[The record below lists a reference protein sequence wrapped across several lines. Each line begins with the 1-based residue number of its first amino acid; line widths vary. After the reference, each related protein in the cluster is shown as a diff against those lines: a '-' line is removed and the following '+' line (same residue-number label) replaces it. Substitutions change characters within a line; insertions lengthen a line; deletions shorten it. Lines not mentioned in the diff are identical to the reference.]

1 MTRMPMT
8 SRQWQLLIDD
18 TLLVLPGGFDSYCK
32 PIEDIESEL
41 QNKGS
46 RNEWTRCG
54 FRRFRSLVVWFFDFA
69 LKKQIVEAMSLYYR
83 RLPMLQCTQRHTT
96 QHMLTRRVHNGIQT

>member
-32 PIEDIESEL
+32 PIEDIEPEL

-46 RNEWTRCG
+46 RNE
-54 FRRFRSLVVWFFDFA
+54 
-69 LKKQIVEAMSLYYR
+69 
-83 RLPMLQCTQRHTT
+83 
-96 QHMLTRRVHNGIQT
+96 